1 MKTEKGWWQYNIRR
15 FFWVMILACF
25 LAFLFDRLSSSA
37 TVSRSIGSAD
47 YAIVELYYKRQLHW
61 FRIPSAVTKPF
72 LGALRSKCDCDSLL
86 YYAPWGYYAIVYVFD
101 ENGQLN
107 SMLRIHP
114 NEYSDSKTS
123 FKLFTELVDQIRKVG
138 VEFIEGEG
146 VTTGLESQMAQIKND
161 DTWIWSS
168 VGLYPVR

>member
-1 MKTEKGWWQYNIRR
+1 
-15 FFWVMILACF
+15 
-25 LAFLFDRLSSSA
+25 
-37 TVSRSIGSAD
+37 
-47 YAIVELYYKRQLHW
+47 
-61 FRIPSAVTKPF
+61 
-72 LGALRSKCDCDSLL
+72 
-86 YYAPWGYYAIVYVFD
+86 
-101 ENGQLN
+101 
-107 SMLRIHP
+107 MLRIHP